1 MSDDTANKAR
11 RDAAIKIVLTALLV
25 AYGIVL
31 AILGLLWVGAALGE
45 AAGFVGTAIGLAYG
59 GDAYFSRDWK

>member
-1 MSDDTANKAR
+1 MSEAENKAR
-11 RDAAIKIVLTALLV
+11 LNAAIKIVLTVLLV

-31 AILGLLWVGAALGE
+31 AVLGLLWIGAALGE
-45 AAGFVGTAIGLAYG
+45 AAGFVGSAIGLAYG